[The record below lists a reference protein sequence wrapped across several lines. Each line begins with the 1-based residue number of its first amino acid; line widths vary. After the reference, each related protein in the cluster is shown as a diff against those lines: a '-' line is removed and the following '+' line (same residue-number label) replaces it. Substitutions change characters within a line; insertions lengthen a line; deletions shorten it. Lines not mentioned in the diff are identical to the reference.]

1 MDAELEFAIQQ
12 TTNGKQLFDQV
23 VRTIGLRETWFFGL
37 QYVDGKGLTTWLKM
51 GKRVLSQDVR
61 KESPLLFKF
70 RVCTQ
75 GFWLGGSPR
84 LSRRAGAMHMRTTE
98 GALVVVI
105 PRRFWSVARESD
117 ILTGLSPFR
126 PSSTPRTYRRS

>member
-51 GKRVLSQDVR
+51 GKRVLSQVR
-61 KESPLLFKF
+61 QLRHRYLGTVS
-70 RVCTQ
+70 RVV
-75 GFWLGGSPR
+75 
-84 LSRRAGAMHMRTTE
+84 LSSIQLHTRGAPYS
-98 GALVVVI
+98 A
-105 PRRFWSVARESD
+105 
-117 ILTGLSPFR
+117 
-126 PSSTPRTYRRS
+126 

>member
-70 RVCTQ
+70 RVRTR
-75 GFWLGGSPR
+75 GFWLGRSPR
-84 LSRRAGAMHMRTTE
+84 LSRRAGVMHMRTTE
-98 GALVVVI
+98 GALVVFI
-105 PRRFWSVARESD
+105 PKRFWRVARPVSL
-117 ILTGLSPFR
+117 IF
-126 PSSTPRTYRRS
+126 